1 MVPDRPDDPIVEYRY
16 VTETRV
22 LTAADIEE
30 YSRLR
35 LEALERDPEAFSASP
50 ETHRA
55 LSADEL
61 KARIGPGAHGSF
73 LLGGFVEGRLCG
85 MMGFFRDQNPKLRH
99 RGHVWSVYVTA
110 AARGQGLG
118 RQLMTGLVERAAA
131 TEGIEQVVLSVS
143 TTQVAAVRLYRS
155 LGFESFGIEPRAMK
169 IGDRYFDHEHMVLMF
184 GR

>member
-1 MVPDRPDDPIVEYRY
+1 
-16 VTETRV
+16 
-22 LTAADIEE
+22 
-30 YSRLR
+30 
-35 LEALERDPEAFSASP
+35 
-50 ETHRA
+50 
-55 LSADEL
+55 
-61 KARIGPGAHGSF
+61 
-73 LLGGFVEGRLCG
+73 